1 MGPVGAEARRK
12 YSRRG
17 CGGFDVKKSDSEACV
32 SCGFLSGFF
41 SFSFFFFE
49 QSHDLWELKSSFIS
63 SLLLSIIADGE
74 QLHAAATF

>member
-1 MGPVGAEARRK
+1 MSPVGAEARRK

-41 SFSFFFFE
+41 FFFSFFE

-63 SLLLSIIADGE
+63 SSLLSIIADGE
-74 QLHAAATF
+74 QFHTAATF